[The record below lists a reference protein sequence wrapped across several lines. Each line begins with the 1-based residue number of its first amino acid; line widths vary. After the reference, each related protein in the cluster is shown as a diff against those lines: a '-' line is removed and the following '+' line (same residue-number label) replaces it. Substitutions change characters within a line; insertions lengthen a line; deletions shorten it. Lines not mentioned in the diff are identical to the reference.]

1 MSDPTLPAADLCFPD
16 LSLELVD
23 DLSPAA
29 PDGFL
34 RLVRRRLRVRYPDGS
49 RSADFVYDEVARRAT
64 DAVVILAH
72 FLRGQQRWVYLRSAL
87 RPPAFF
93 REATTTP
100 ISESQ
105 PGALWELPAGLIE
118 AEEQSP
124 AGVFE
129 AARRELAEELGFV
142 VEASA
147 LRALGPSTY
156 ACPGVI
162 SERHFFLEV
171 LIEPSTRQEPSLD
184 GSALERFGRV
194 IALPL
199 EDALESCRAGRIED
213 AKTELGLRRLADLP
227 FSDSRP
233 RSRE

>member
-1 MSDPTLPAADLCFPD
+1 
-16 LSLELVD
+16 
-23 DLSPAA
+23 
-29 PDGFL
+29 L
-34 RLVRRRLRVRYPDGS
+34 RLVRRRLRVRYPDNS

-72 FLRGQQRWVYLRSAL
+72 FLRGGQRWVYLRSAL
-87 RPPAFF
+87 RPPPYF

-100 ISESQ
+100 APDSQ

-118 AEEQSP
+118 ADEQTP
-124 AGVFE
+124 EGVFE
-129 AARRELAEELGFV
+129 AGRRELAEELGFV
-142 VEASA
+142 VEASD

-171 LIEPSTRQEPSLD
+171 SIEPTARQEPSLD

-199 EDALESCRAGRIED
+199 EDALALCRAGRIED
-213 AKTELGLRRLADLP
+213 AKTELGLRRLADHP
-227 FSDSRP
+227 WADPRP